1 MNRPQWPVFL
11 CRTFVK
17 RPLAAATAVIIFAL
31 MRTTYLALALTLS
44 VAAFAQRSFHAVT
57 LRGGFGSSTYA
68 GDFNGGSMAAAAS
81 EARGHG
87 ALSLGFQLNSRWDVS
102 AGLAYGSIYAKST
115 EGVNGFTGIDVR
127 STYLQPSVRIMN
139 YAVPYG
145 RYWKRNATSPYW
157 FAQLSSVVS
166 QSQYATNVPYPGD
179 TEFHEGSNY
188 SPAYGG
194 GIGVAHRT
202 GEHWSWFIEGILQTL
217 PGDRLEGFT
226 RPGQEGGD
234 LLLQLRLGA
243 QYSIYTWD

>member
-1 MNRPQWPVFL
+1 M
-11 CRTFVK
+11 
-17 RPLAAATAVIIFAL
+17 IIFAP

-44 VAAFAQRSFHAVT
+44 AAAFAQRSFHAVT

-68 GDFNGGSMAAAAS
+68 GDFNGGSFAAAAS

-102 AGLAYGSIYAKST
+102 AGLTYGSIYAKST

-139 YAVPYG
+139 YALPYG
-145 RYWKRNATSPYW
+145 RYWKRNATTPYW

-194 GIGVAHRT
+194 GIGVTHRM
-202 GEHWSWFIEGILQTL
+202 GEHWSWFTEGIIQTL

-234 LLLQLRLGA
+234 LLLQLRLGV

>member
-1 MNRPQWPVFL
+1 M
-11 CRTFVK
+11 
-17 RPLAAATAVIIFAL
+17 IIFAP

-44 VAAFAQRSFHAVT
+44 AAAFAQRSFHAVT

-68 GDFNGGSMAAAAS
+68 GDFNGGSLAAAAS

-87 ALSLGFQLNSRWDVS
+87 AVSLGFQLNSRWDVS
-102 AGLAYGSIYAKST
+102 AGLTYGSIYAKST

-139 YAVPYG
+139 YALPYG
-145 RYWKRNATSPYW
+145 RYWKRNATTPYW

-188 SPAYGG
+188 SAAYGG
-194 GIGVAHRT
+194 GIGVTHRM
-202 GEHWSWFIEGILQTL
+202 GEHWSWFTEGIIQTL

-234 LLLQLRLGA
+234 LLLQLRLGV

>member
-1 MNRPQWPVFL
+1 VQRA
-11 CRTFVK
+11 
-17 RPLAAATAVIIFAL
+17 LAAATAVIIFAL

-102 AGLAYGSIYAKST
+102 AGLTYGSIYAKST

-127 STYLQPSVRIMN
+127 STYLQPSLRVTN
-139 YAVPYG
+139 YALPYG

-188 SPAYGG
+188 SAAYGG
-194 GIGVAHRT
+194 GIGVTHRM
-202 GEHWSWFIEGILQTL
+202 GEHWSWFTEGIIQTL

-234 LLLQLRLGA
+234 LLLQLRLGV

>member
-1 MNRPQWPVFL
+1 
-11 CRTFVK
+11 
-17 RPLAAATAVIIFAL
+17 

-194 GIGVAHRT
+194 GIGVAHRM